1 MTDSMSVA
9 AGVKELAA
17 YHRNGTV
24 ETIAVRALPVRK
36 FDTYL
41 KLIDDEPGTI
51 ELVTDKPPGWSDTLM
66 PHSHAEIMMVSEELN
81 GADFFAWLQRR
92 VKRQEQL
99 APGSS
104 GELGKRL
111 LSASPTGSQSV
122 PSAAV

>member
-1 MTDSMSVA
+1 MAVA
-9 AGVKELAA
+9 AGEKDIAA

-24 ETIAVRALPVRK
+24 EKITVRALPVRK
-36 FDTYL
+36 YDQIL

-66 PHSHAEIMMVSEELN
+66 PHSHAEILKVSEELN
-81 GADFFAWLQRR
+81 GSDFFVWLQRR

-104 GELGKRL
+104 GEMGKRL
-111 LSASPTGSQSV
+111 LSASPIGSQSL
-122 PSAAV
+122 PSAVV

>member
-1 MTDSMSVA
+1 MAVA
-9 AGVKELAA
+9 AGRKDIAA

-24 ETIAVRALPVRK
+24 ETITVRAVPVRNY
-36 FDTYL
+36 DQIL

-51 ELVTDKPPGWSDTLM
+51 ELVTEKPPGWSDTLM
-66 PHSHAEIMMVSEELN
+66 PHSHAEILRVSEELN

-92 VKRQEQL
+92 VQRQERL

>member
-1 MTDSMSVA
+1 MTDSMAVA
-9 AGVKELAA
+9 AGRKDIAA

-24 ETIAVRALPVRK
+24 ETITVRAVPVRNYDQILK
-36 FDTYL
+36 F
-41 KLIDDEPGTI
+41 IDDEPGTI
-51 ELVTDKPPGWSDTLM
+51 ELVTEKPPGWSDTLM
-66 PHSHAEIMMVSEELN
+66 PHSHAEILRVSEELN

-92 VKRQEQL
+92 VQRQERL